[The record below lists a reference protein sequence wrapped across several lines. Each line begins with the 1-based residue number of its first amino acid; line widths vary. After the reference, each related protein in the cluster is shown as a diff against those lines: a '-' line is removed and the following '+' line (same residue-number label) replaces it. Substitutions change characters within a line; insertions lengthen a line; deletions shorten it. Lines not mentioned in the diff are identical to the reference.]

1 MAADLQ
7 LVGDTL
13 SALRPFAQQEK
24 CASCECLQGALVE
37 LRMALEELPEGAER
51 ERFLSAVTQAMQI
64 QNPHGCLGCEPC
76 TPADTLV
83 AYYREQQAQEL
94 LSPCACKDG

>member
-13 SALRPFAQQEK
+13 SALQPFAQQEK

-37 LRMALEELPEGAER
+37 LRMTLEELPEGAEQ
-51 ERFLSAVTQAMQI
+51 ERLLSAVTQAMQI
-64 QNPHGCLGCEPC
+64 QSPHACLGCEPC
-76 TPADTLV
+76 TPGDTLA

-94 LSPCACKDG
+94 PSPCACKDG

>member
-13 SALRPFAQQEK
+13 SALQPFAQQEK

-37 LRMALEELPEGAER
+37 LRMALEELPESAER
-51 ERFLSAVTQAMQI
+51 ERLLSAVTQAMQI
-64 QNPHGCLGCEPC
+64 QSPHGCLGCEPC
-76 TPADTLV
+76 TPADTLA

-94 LSPCACKDG
+94 PSPCACEDG

>member
-13 SALRPFAQQEK
+13 SALQPFAQQEK

-37 LRMALEELPEGAER
+37 LRMALEELPESAER
-51 ERFLSAVTQAMQI
+51 ERLLSAVTQAMQI
-64 QNPHGCLGCEPC
+64 QNSRRRSSPRRARVRTADSPN
-76 TPADTLV
+76 PA
-83 AYYREQQAQEL
+83 
-94 LSPCACKDG
+94 G